1 MASAMLEIQMLKI
14 VQELKSVAPL
24 QLNARK
30 EHVPRTHVQFEDL
43 SKAMEEFGIV
53 LRRPAFLEEKQTAS
67 AG

>member
-1 MASAMLEIQMLKI
+1 M
-14 VQELKSVAPL
+14 

-53 LRRPAFLEEKQTAS
+53 LRRPAFLEEKQTAA